1 MATLTTTK
9 QAKTTTA
16 NTGWNAKTMTK
27 KSSLATRRFAGAA
40 AENTTKPDTQNARV
54 LDHDA
59 ERLNSGAMRGF
70 IAQRPL
76 E

>member
-1 MATLTTTK
+1 MLWDIPKDSAPGDMLK
-9 QAKTTTA
+9 VSRQV
-16 NTGWNAKTMTK
+16 
-27 KSSLATRRFAGAA
+27 
-40 AENTTKPDTQNARV
+40 Q
-54 LDHDA
+54 DA